1 MTFIIYWFVL
11 AYDTSITLL
20 QISVSKVSLHFLKKK
35 GDKPKGKTGRG
46 KNKKHE
52 VSFTSEDQVE
62 IITNDTEEDTPD
74 TQLDDKNDKGFN
86 LGKLRTCY

>member
-1 MTFIIYWFVL
+1 M
-11 AYDTSITLL
+11 L
-20 QISVSKVSLHFLKKK
+20 QISVSKVSLQFLKKK
-35 GDKPKGKTGRG
+35 GDKPKGKTGKG

-86 LGKLRTCY
+86 LGK